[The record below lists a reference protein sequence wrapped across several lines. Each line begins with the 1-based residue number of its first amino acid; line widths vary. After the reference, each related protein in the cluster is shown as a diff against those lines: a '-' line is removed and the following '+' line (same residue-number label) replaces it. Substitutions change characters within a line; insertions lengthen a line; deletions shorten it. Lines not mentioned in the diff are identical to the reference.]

1 MRGKW
6 AAPLALVAVTG
17 SGLLQAPPAQAAQEG
32 HGPCPR
38 VTVGS
43 GWYGDNQARL
53 QELIDRH
60 GRCTPYRAGRTKPV
74 AVFDW
79 DNTVVKNDVGDAT
92 MFWLLRNGRIRR
104 PAAGDWSTTS
114 RFLTPAAATALADAC
129 DTLARPGAPL
139 PTGTPGGAP
148 CADEIN
154 AVYGTAATR
163 AGAPAFAG
171 WDRRTTEPSYAWLAQ
186 LMQGWTAREIR
197 GFAAAAR
204 TENLAA
210 PVGASQRVGTGTAT
224 GWVRYYDQQ
233 KDLITKLQKAGF
245 EVWISSASPQPVVD
259 VWAEGAGIDPG
270 HVIGIRNTTTRGG
283 KFTAHLQGCGSVRD
297 GADTMITYI
306 DGKRCWINKEIFGVR
321 GPAAEKVQP
330 AARRQVFAAGDS
342 DTDISFLRDATV
354 LRLVVNRNKNEL
366 MCRAYDNSDGR
377 WIVNPMFIEPKP
389 QKTGPYPCATTGYV
403 GHDGTK
409 GPVLRGDGSVVPD
422 QTDSVFRPDGPQ
434 A

>member
-1 MRGKW
+1 MQRKW
-6 AAPLALVAVTG
+6 AAPLALMAVTG
-17 SGLLQAPPAQAAQEG
+17 SGLLLAPPAQAG
-32 HGPCPR
+32 HAPCPR
-38 VTVGS
+38 VTVGP

-53 QELIDRH
+53 QQLIDQY
-60 GRCTPYRAGRTKPV
+60 GSCNPYRPGGARPV

-92 MFWLLRNGRIRR
+92 MFWLLRNGRIRQ

-114 RFLTPAAATALADAC
+114 RHLTPAATGALADAC
-129 DTLARPGAPL
+129 AALARPGAPL
-139 PTGTPGGAP
+139 PTATAAGTA

-154 AVYGTAATR
+154 SVYGTAATR

-171 WDRRTTEPSYAWLAQ
+171 WDRRTTDPSYAWLAQ

-210 PVGASQRVGTGTAT
+210 PVGATQQVGSGTAT

-233 KDLITKLQKAGF
+233 RDLVKGLQKAGF
-245 EVWISSASPQPVVD
+245 DVWISSASPQPVVE
-259 VWAEGAGIDPG
+259 VWAKDVGIKADR
-270 HVIGIRNTTTRGG
+270 VIGIRNTTTRAG
-283 KFTAHLQGCGSVRD
+283 KFTPHLQGCGSVRD

-306 DGKRCWINKEIFGVR
+306 DGKRCWINKEIFGIR
-321 GPAAEKVQP
+321 GAAAEKVQP
-330 AARRQVFAAGDS
+330 AARRHVFAAGDS
-342 DTDISFLRDATV
+342 DTDISFLRDATA

-377 WIVNPMFIEPKP
+377 WIVNPMFIEPKK
-389 QKTGPYPCATTGYV
+389 QKTDPYPCTTTGYV
-403 GHDGTK
+403 GQDGTK
-409 GPVLRGDGSVVPD
+409 GPVLRGDHSVVPD
-422 QTDSVFRPDGPQ
+422 QTDSVY
-434 A
+434 